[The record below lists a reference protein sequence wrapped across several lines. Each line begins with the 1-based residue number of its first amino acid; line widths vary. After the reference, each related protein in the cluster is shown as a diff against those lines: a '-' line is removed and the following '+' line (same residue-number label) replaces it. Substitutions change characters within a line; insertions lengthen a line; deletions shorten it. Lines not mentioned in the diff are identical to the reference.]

1 MQNQDGFAVME
12 KPNGSVAQTR
22 EMQSAMTEIQSKLV
36 IAKRFPRDETIAY
49 QKIVGACQRYGLAAE
64 ALYSYPRGGQRV
76 EGPSIDLARA
86 IAQRWGNLDY
96 GTRVVEQGDDSTR
109 MEAYCWDL
117 ETNVC
122 ERREFNVPHVR
133 KARGAMNKLTDP
145 RDVYEITANMG
156 SRRLRACIL
165 NIVPGDIVEAAVG
178 QVNATLKAGLSQAG
192 NFEDRS
198 RKMLV
203 MFGEV
208 GVTKPMIEKYMGH
221 KFDSISPAELARL
234 GKVYKSIRD
243 GIARRR
249 QFFEVETDLANEIK
263 QKDGGTSAKTTEEN
277 TKDEKQDNHK
287 SEGLALQDV
296 YDEYG
301 TVVDKVLKKAG
312 KKRNDF
318 TDKDAGMLADMCLE
332 ELDGGE

>member
-1 MQNQDGFAVME
+1 MQKQDGFAVIE

-22 EMQSAMTEIQSKLV
+22 EMQSAMTEVQSKLV
-36 IAKRFPRDETIAY
+36 IAKKFPRDESIAY
-49 QKIVGACQRYGLAAE
+49 QKIIGACQRYGLAAE

-145 RDVYEITANMG
+145 RDVYELTANMG

-165 NIVPGDIVEAAVG
+165 GVIPGDIVEAAVG
-178 QVNATLKAGLSQAG
+178 QVNATLKAGPSQAG

-208 GVTKPMIEKYMGH
+208 GVTKPMIEKYLSH

-249 QFFEVETDLANEIK
+249 QFFEVETDLASEIGK
-263 QKDGGTSAKTTEEN
+263 KGAPDKKPDED
-277 TKDEKQDNHK
+277 TKDDKPDAPT
-287 SEGLALQDV
+287 SDGLTIQDV

-312 KKRNDF
+312 KKRSDF

-332 ELDGGE
+332 ELEGGK